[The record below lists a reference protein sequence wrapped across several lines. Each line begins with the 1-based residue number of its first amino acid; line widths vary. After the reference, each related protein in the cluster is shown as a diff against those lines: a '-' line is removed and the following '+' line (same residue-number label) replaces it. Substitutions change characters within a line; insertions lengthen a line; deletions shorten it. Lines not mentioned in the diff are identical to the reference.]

1 MNEWT
6 NECSDSMPAGSS
18 TQYIFKLPKMTASA
32 GDLSRLSPLL
42 LLLLLLQTKLP
53 GTVLLP
59 APQKPLKAEERKAA
73 AVGSSVL
80 FLAPDIPS
88 TIEIIQWEFINSLP
102 LHVIVEYNSRDRSIT
117 VYPPFNDRVHFSPSN
132 GSLVLNNVQ
141 KNDSGIYKA
150 VINLDEQKAR
160 KTKLDVLEPV
170 SLIQVR
176 SSTRRAGSVI
186 ELSCG
191 AKGDSIDSF
200 EWKKDGQP
208 LPAERCYQ
216 LPGNRSVLF
225 IMEGKKLDC
234 GIFSCNAS
242 NEISWLES
250 SLSLIIEGISP
261 SLHLVQNLCATT
273 LILVVVVGA
282 GFIVH
287 HYQVETHGSDERVI
301 RYFICI
307 HGLLALSAILLFS
320 AAVKWMEEKGPSAV
334 FILLTLAL
342 IGVAVVAFTMFM
354 VGACHP
360 EKFPQ
365 LQTKKSTHIILD
377 FITRGGVILLLAS
390 ACFLITNI
398 QELQEEGCSQHG
410 NLATA
415 FVITSVVMLVV
426 ACLVLLLCLQWNH
439 RKIKNLRRERRRS
452 QRETEEDEATG
463 S

>member
-1 MNEWT
+1 MLRLH
-6 NECSDSMPAGSS
+6 AGRELYAVHF
-18 TQYIFKLPKMTASA
+18 QAAQNDGLRWRPVA
-32 GDLSRLSPLL
+32 
-42 LLLLLLQTKLP
+42 
-53 GTVLLP
+53 TV
-59 APQKPLKAEERKAA
+59 AAAAAAA
-73 AVGSSVL
+73 AVADEAAGNR
-80 FLAPDIPS
+80 F
-88 TIEIIQWEFINSLP
+88 NSGGLWP
-102 LHVIVEYNSRDRSIT
+102 QTQLVCSISQARG
-117 VYPPFNDRVHFSPSN
+117 NEM
-132 GSLVLNNVQ
+132 

-398 QELQEEGCSQHG
+398 QELQGLKLSSI
-410 NLATA
+410 APRT
-415 FVITSVVMLVV
+415 
-426 ACLVLLLCLQWNH
+426 
-439 RKIKNLRRERRRS
+439 R
-452 QRETEEDEATG
+452 
-463 S
+463 

>member
-1 MNEWT
+1 
-6 NECSDSMPAGSS
+6 
-18 TQYIFKLPKMTASA
+18 MTASA
-32 GDLSRLSPLL
+32 RYLSRLSPLL
-42 LLLLLLQTKLP
+42 LLLLQTKLQ
-53 GTVLLP
+53 GTVLLSG
-59 APQKPLKAEERKAA
+59 PQKSLNAEERKVA

-88 TIEIIQWEFINSLP
+88 SIKIIQWEFINDLP
-102 LHVIVEYNSRDRSIT
+102 LHVIVEYNSQDKSIT
-117 VYPPFNDRVHFSPSN
+117 VYPPFNDRIHFSPSN
-132 GSLVLNNVQ
+132 GSLLLNDVQ
-141 KNDSGIYKA
+141 KNDSGTYKA
-150 VINLDEQKAR
+150 IINLDEQKAR
-160 KTKLDVLEPV
+160 RTKLEVLEPV
-170 SLIQVR
+170 SLIQLR

-191 AKGDSIDSF
+191 AKGDRINSF

-216 LPGNRSVLF
+216 LPGNHSVLF

-234 GIFSCNAS
+234 GFFSCNVS
-242 NEISWLES
+242 NEISWMEN

-261 SLHLVQNLCATT
+261 SLHLVQNLSAAT

-282 GFIVH
+282 GFIFH
-287 HYQVETHGSDERVI
+287 HYQVQTHGSDGWVI
-301 RYFICI
+301 RYFISI
-307 HGLLALSAILLFS
+307 HGLLALSAILLCS

-334 FILLTLAL
+334 FVLLTLAL
-342 IGVAVVAFTMFM
+342 IGVAVVAFTMFI

-360 EKFPQ
+360 EKFPE

-377 FITRGGVILLLAS
+377 FITRGGVILLLVS
-390 ACFLITNI
+390 ACFLITHI

-426 ACLVLLLCLQWNH
+426 ACLVLVICLQWNH
-439 RKIKNLRRERRRS
+439 RKIKNPRRERRRGS
-452 QRETEEDEATG
+452 QREVEEEEAT
-463 S
+463 SS